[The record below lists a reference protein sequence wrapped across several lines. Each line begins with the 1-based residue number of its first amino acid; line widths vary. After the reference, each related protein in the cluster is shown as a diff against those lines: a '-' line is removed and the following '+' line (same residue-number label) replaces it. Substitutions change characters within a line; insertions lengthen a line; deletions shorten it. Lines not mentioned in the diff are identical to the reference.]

1 MSGKQIAANETAA
14 ATLVQHADGWVLTT
28 IPGVNNL
35 LVACYLA
42 AIGGDILRFPTAAH
56 LWSYAGFD
64 PIECDSGNHL
74 GTGLISKQGSP
85 YLRTVLFQMAFLAS
99 TNHPGSARVYVRAR
113 QRGLQETPAVI
124 HVAHYLNTVCFAM
137 LCNQQ
142 PYEERMPAE
151 KAAHWIA

>member
-64 PIECDSGNHL
+64 PIE
-74 GTGLISKQGSP
+74 
-85 YLRTVLFQMAFLAS
+85 
-99 TNHPGSARVYVRAR
+99 
-113 QRGLQETPAVI
+113 
-124 HVAHYLNTVCFAM
+124 
-137 LCNQQ
+137 
-142 PYEERMPAE
+142 
-151 KAAHWIA
+151 